1 MMITTLLGLALCIH
15 SCLTSCPRRCSCDSP
30 RTMQCYRAL
39 AIPSNI
45 PATMGKLYISHSKIR
60 HLQFSDFREMPGLL
74 ELVLFS
80 SGIETIENDTFR
92 TLNNLK
98 VLEVWNNK
106 LTSIPRSFPSKLE
119 ALKLGDNLIRSL
131 HHKDFEGLTRL
142 SILEIQNNLLNTLSF
157 EVFSSLSNL
166 QTLILDGNGMHTVSG
181 VARLPNL
188 KYLNMENNKLMF
200 FYDNFFPHFPSLQY
214 LRLAGNQFVRVPPQ
228 LPKSLLSLRL
238 ERNHIKSVRVRDLRQ
253 LDNLFDVNLSGNQL
267 LSADGL
273 QVVTN
278 LTSLDLSKNQLST
291 LPQKLPTRLQ
301 RLDYSN
307 NQISRIMVQD
317 MKGLASLKHL
327 FLDNNGM
334 IVFEDKALQWC
345 GHLSNLA
352 MEQNLLT
359 SIPSGLPVTLTRLD
373 LKGNKIDQVGVHDVK
388 QLKHLQVLNLRN
400 NKLASIDDDVLES
413 LPRLRHLYLD
423 GNPWNC
429 TCSLL
434 KVRRLLLDKGT
445 DIKEGQC
452 AEPPYCRG
460 ERWMSSNTMLRG
472 CETANNFEKSRESKK
487 KLMASEISYGKPH
500 MDDDEDYD
508 YDTEY

>member
-1 MMITTLLGLALCIH
+1 MMITTVLCLVLCVH
-15 SCLTSCPRRCSCDSP
+15 SCLPSCPRRCSCDSP
-30 RTMQCYRAL
+30 RTVQCYRVL

-45 PATMGKLYISHSKIR
+45 PATIGKLYISHSKIK
-60 HLQFSDFREMPGLL
+60 HLQFSDFREMQGLQ

-92 TLNNLK
+92 ALNNLK

-119 ALKLGDNLIRSL
+119 ALKLGDNLIQSL
-131 HHKDFEGLTRL
+131 NHQDFEGLTRL
-142 SILEIQNNLLNTLSF
+142 RVLEIQNNLLSTLTF
-157 EVFSSLSNL
+157 EVFSALSNL
-166 QTLILDGNGMHTVSG
+166 QTLILEGNSIHSVAG

-188 KYLNMENNKLMF
+188 KYLNMEKNKLMF
-200 FYDNFFPHFPSLQY
+200 FYDNFFTHFPSLQY

-238 ERNHIKSVRVRDLRQ
+238 ERNHIKTMRARDLRQ
-253 LDNLFDVNLSGNQL
+253 LENLFDLNLSGNQL

-273 QVVTN
+273 QVINN
-278 LTSLDLSKNQLST
+278 LTTLDLSKNQLST
-291 LPQKLPTRLQ
+291 LPHKLPTKLQ

-307 NQISRIMVQD
+307 NRISRITVHD

-359 SIPSGLPVTLTRLD
+359 SIPMGLPVTLTRLD

-388 QLKHLQVLNLRN
+388 HLKHLQVLNLRN
-400 NKLASIDDDVLES
+400 NKLASIDDGVLES

-434 KVRRLLLDKGT
+434 KVRRLLIDKGT

-460 ERWMSSNTMLRG
+460 EGWMSSNTMLRG
-472 CETANNFEKSRESKK
+472 CETSYNSEKSRESKK
-487 KLMASEISYGKPH
+487 QLKASEISYGKPH
-500 MDDDEDYD
+500 MEEDEEYD